1 MPVYPAPEQVY
12 SSNEL
17 EYSGGS
23 SAYTGSTYKYSE
35 PGLNYNHVT
44 TEYADQTFNIGYRK
58 ADVGYRSADWRYDGS
73 ASYETHIITASISAS
88 GSTSVTLQMTN
99 FIGGSATGSS
109 STSTGIQSTQFI
121 GSSLS
126 ATGSTLTAII
136 EEALLSAGIS
146 ASSSLS
152 ATIFQKHHLIGE
164 SLSSTGSTLTAIIE
178 EALIA
183 ASLTGSATVSCVIK
197 IKLPNSNVTLSP
209 SLYHDVTLVPTAI
222 IPLSSNFVRIL
233 GKKLLSNQSGL
244 LLIAGPN
251 QNNKSLNGVN
261 SIVEPF
267 KIGAADNIGIGKL
280 HDSKIS
286 NLHSFFQS
294 EYGIEG
300 HEPIE
305 VPLTDI
311 SSFIKGKRT
320 VDLLRMDV
328 EGYEVEVING
338 LEKAIKNGSWTGGI
352 LFECHY
358 PTYDDAT
365 HSMRAPLRMLFKH
378 GYQAKY
384 LTSSDENKPRIRNL
398 GYQPVALVQTNDTRY
413 RGIYRDIS
421 NKDTEMLIC
430 NTGGV
435 RDAMMVKT

>member
-1 MPVYPAPEQVY
+1 MTRLNQLGKIRRFGLLGSIGLVGHAIRYYAGKYLMRRRSIVRRIHNYKLRLDLYDSGLSKDIAVRGTREEQ
-12 SSNEL
+12 L
-17 EYSGGS
+17 
-23 SAYTGSTYKYSE
+23 KYIIDRE
-35 PGLNYNHVT
+35 VNDGDVILDVG
-44 TEYADQTFNIGYRK
+44 ANIGYYAIMLAK
-58 ADVGYRSADWRYDGS
+58 KVGSKGKVY
-73 ASYETHIITASISAS
+73 
-88 GSTSVTLQMTN
+88 
-99 FIGGSATGSS
+99 
-109 STSTGIQSTQFI
+109 
-121 GSSLS
+121 
-126 ATGSTLTAII
+126 AIEPEPNNMVRL
-136 EEALLSAGIS
+136 EENI
-146 ASSSLS
+146 
-152 ATIFQKHHLIGE
+152 
-164 SLSSTGSTLTAIIE
+164 
-178 EALIA
+178 
-183 ASLTGSATVSCVIK
+183 
-197 IKLPNSNVTLSP
+197 
-209 SLYHDVTLVPTAI
+209 
-222 IPLSSNFVRIL
+222 R
-233 GKKLLSNQSGL
+233 
-244 LLIAGPN
+244 
-251 QNNKSLNGVN
+251 LNGVN

-280 HDSKIS
+280 HVSKFS

-338 LEKAIKNGSWTGGI
+338 LERAIKNGSWTGGI